1 MPALFVGHGSPMNAI
16 EENEFS
22 RELRHLAKQLPKPK
36 AVLCISAHWET
47 HGIAVTAADRPT
59 TIHDFHGFPK
69 ELFDIRYPAP
79 GNPALARRVAELLG
93 AQLDPERGLD
103 HGSWGVL
110 RIMYPDADVPVLQL
124 SLDATATGLE
134 HYHRAKQLA
143 PLRGQG
149 VLIVGSGNIVHNLR
163 TMDYRKAGGF
173 DWAVRFNE
181 SVKSAI
187 AAGDHERLAAY
198 ETLKPEAR
206 QAVPSREHFL
216 PLLYVLAV
224 KDDHD
229 TVTLFNDEIL
239 MGSIAMTS
247 VLTEKQRVIGTC
259 HLVTTNL

>member
-22 RELRHLAKQLPKPK
+22 RGLRNLAKQLPKPK

-47 HGIAVTAADRPT
+47 EGMAVTAADRPT

-79 GNPALARRVAELLG
+79 GNPALARRVAELIG
-93 AQLDPERGLD
+93 AQLDLERGLD
-103 HGSWGVL
+103 HGCWGVL
-110 RIMYPDADVPVLQL
+110 RTMYPEADVPVLQL
-124 SLDATATGLE
+124 SLEATATGPK
-134 HYHRAKQLA
+134 HYHRAKLLA

-163 TMDYRKAGGF
+163 TMDNRQDGGF

-181 SVKSAI
+181 AVKIAI
-187 AAGDHERLAAY
+187 AAGDYERLTAY
-198 ETLKPEAR
+198 ETLTPETR

-224 KDDHD
+224 KDDRD

-247 VLTEKQRVIGTC
+247 VLIAPNALG
-259 HLVTTNL
+259 